1 MPRPGVSSTGA
12 CGDATERRFHQLAA
26 AAGLGLALFM
36 AWTAVAPWIA
46 ALASIV
52 ILAGSAT
59 ERLSLTRA
67 AFRWF
72 AAPAIER
79 RGGEEDQRTFLRADA
94 LGGTVALGGAVFV
107 AAGVHAL
114 GWALVG
120 TVVASLLL
128 DAALDMSPLRRTA
141 ETLLTRRG

>member
-1 MPRPGVSSTGA
+1 MPRPRVSSTVA
-12 CGDATERRFHQLAA
+12 RGDATERRFHQLAA

-52 ILAGSAT
+52 ILAGSVT

-67 AFRWF
+67 LFRWF
-72 AAPAIER
+72 AAPAIEH
-79 RGGEEDQRTFLRADA
+79 RGTTEDQRAFVRADA

-107 AAGVHAL
+107 VAGAHAL

-128 DAALDMSPLRRTA
+128 DAALDASPLRRISDI
-141 ETLLTRRG
+141 LPTR